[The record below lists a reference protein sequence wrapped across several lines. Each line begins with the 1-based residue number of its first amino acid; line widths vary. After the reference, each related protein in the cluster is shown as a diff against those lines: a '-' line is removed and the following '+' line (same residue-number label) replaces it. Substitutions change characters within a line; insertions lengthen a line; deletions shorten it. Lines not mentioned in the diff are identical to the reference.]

1 MNWFPMLTAL
11 VCILSSPV
19 SAQGTPLG
27 SSAEQK
33 LMESAFAGKLDEVRR
48 LVAQDVPVDAVDAEQ
63 RTSLMLASFNGH
75 TQVVEYLLHS
85 GANLEHKDSSG
96 RTALLYASS
105 GPYAE
110 TVELLLKK
118 NARVNVQGTLE
129 GFTALMTAA
138 AEGQLEVVRL
148 LLAYGADPAM
158 ADTDNDT
165 AASFARL
172 NGHTRVEALL
182 KDPPPANPAT
192 N

>member
-1 MNWFPMLTAL
+1 MQWFPMLTAL

-19 SAQGTPLG
+19 SAQIASPEN
-27 SSAEQK
+27 SAEQE
-33 LMESAFAGKLDEVRR
+33 LMESAFTGKLDEVRR
-48 LVAQDVPVDAVDAEQ
+48 LVSQDVPVDAVDAEK

-75 TQVVEYLLHS
+75 TQVVDFLLHS

-158 ADTDNDT
+158 VDTDNDT

-182 KDPPPANPAT
+182 NDPPPANPAT